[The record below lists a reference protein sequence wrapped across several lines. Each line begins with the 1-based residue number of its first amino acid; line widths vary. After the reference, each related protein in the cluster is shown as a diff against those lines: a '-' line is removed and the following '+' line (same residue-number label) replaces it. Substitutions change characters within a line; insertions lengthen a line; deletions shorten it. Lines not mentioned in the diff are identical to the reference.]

1 MRFLKEYVILFFII
15 VFVILIEIITDN
27 ITNKSITDINSTIED
42 LESALESGVA
52 EEKIKNLCSSWKKEE
67 DKLAFYMEHDELE
80 KVGVLV
86 DNIKSDIANDSMD
99 EINEKVDEIKFL
111 LEHVK
116 NKQKIEL
123 KNIF

>member
-27 ITNKSITDINSTIED
+27 ITNKSITDINSTIEE

-86 DNIKSDIANDSMD
+86 DNIKSDIANDSMN

>member
-1 MRFLKEYVILFFII
+1 MRFFKEYVILFFII
-15 VFVILIEIITDN
+15 LFVILIEIITDN
-27 ITNKSITDINSTIED
+27 ITHKSISDIDDKIKEV
-42 LESALESGVA
+42 ESALDTEEA
-52 EEKIKNLCSSWKKEE
+52 ENKIEKLCSSWKKEE
-67 DKLAFYMEHDELE
+67 KKLAFYMEHDELE

-86 DNIKSDIANDSMD
+86 NNIKANIETESME
-99 EINEKVDEIKFL
+99 EINEEVNEIKFL

>member
-99 EINEKVDEIKFL
+99 EINEKVDEIKLL

>member
-15 VFVILIEIITDN
+15 VFVIFIEIITDN
-27 ITNKSITDINSTIED
+27 ITHKSISDINKTIEELELS
-42 LESALESGVA
+42 LESEDAG
-52 EEKIKNLCSSWKKEE
+52 EKVKNLCDSWKKEE

>member
-15 VFVILIEIITDN
+15 VFVNFIEIITDN
-27 ITNKSITDINSTIED
+27 ITHKSISDINKTIEELELS
-42 LESALESGVA
+42 LESEDAG
-52 EEKIKNLCSSWKKEE
+52 EKVKNLCDSWKKEE

>member
-15 VFVILIEIITDN
+15 VFVIFIEIITDN
-27 ITNKSITDINSTIED
+27 ITHKSISDINKTIEELELS
-42 LESALESGVA
+42 LESEDAG
-52 EEKIKNLCSSWKKEE
+52 EKVKNLCDSWKNEE

>member
-1 MRFLKEYVILFFII
+1 
-15 VFVILIEIITDN
+15 
-27 ITNKSITDINSTIED
+27 
-42 LESALESGVA
+42 
-52 EEKIKNLCSSWKKEE
+52 
-67 DKLAFYMEHDELE
+67 MEHDELE

>member
-15 VFVILIEIITDN
+15 VFVIFIEIITDN
-27 ITNKSITDINSTIED
+27 ITHKSISDINKTIEELELS
-42 LESALESGVA
+42 LESEDAG
-52 EEKIKNLCSSWKKEE
+52 EKVKNLCDSWKKEE

-99 EINEKVDEIKFL
+99 EINEKVY
-111 LEHVK
+111 
-116 NKQKIEL
+116 IE
-123 KNIF
+123 

>member
-15 VFVILIEIITDN
+15 VFVIFIEIITDN
-27 ITNKSITDINSTIED
+27 ITHKSISDINKTIEELELS
-42 LESALESGVA
+42 LESEDAG
-52 EEKIKNLCSSWKKEE
+52 EKVKNLCDSWEKEE

>member
-15 VFVILIEIITDN
+15 VFVIFIEIITDN
-27 ITNKSITDINSTIED
+27 ITHKSISDINKTIEELELS
-42 LESALESGVA
+42 LESEDAG
-52 EEKIKNLCSSWKKEE
+52 EKVKNLCDSWKKEE
-67 DKLAFYMEHDELE
+67 DKLAFYMGHDELE